1 MNQITICGIHYK
13 IVPTKDVFDVDT
25 HLGQINYITG
35 EIRVNEKLQGEILYE
50 TLAHEIVHGIL
61 MYLGYEKESQD
72 EQFVQ
77 ALGNAI
83 NQTFKIKGVGNE

>member
-1 MNQITICGIHYK
+1 MICGIPYK
-13 IVPTKDVFDVDT
+13 IVPTEDVFDVDT

-83 NQTFKIKGVGNE
+83 NQTFTIKGI

>member
-1 MNQITICGIHYK
+1 MNQITICGIPYK

-83 NQTFKIKGVGNE
+83 NQTFTIKGMENE

>member
-1 MNQITICGIHYK
+1 MICGIPYK
-13 IVPTKDVFDVDT
+13 IVPTEDVFDVDT

-35 EIRVNEKLQGEILYE
+35 EIRVNKRLQGEILYE

-83 NQTFKIKGVGNE
+83 NQTFTIKGI

>member
-1 MNQITICGIHYK
+1 MNQITICGIPYK
-13 IVPTKDVFDVDT
+13 IVPTKDAFDVDT

-61 MYLGYEKESQD
+61 MYIGYEKESQD

-83 NQTFKIKGVGNE
+83 NQTFRIKEVGNE

>member
-1 MNQITICGIHYK
+1 MKEITICGIPYK

-83 NQTFKIKGVGNE
+83 NQTFKIKEVEDE

>member
-1 MNQITICGIHYK
+1 MICGIPYK
-13 IVPTKDVFDVDT
+13 IVPTEDVFDVDT

-83 NQTFKIKGVGNE
+83 NQTFKIKEVEDE

>member
-1 MNQITICGIHYK
+1 MICGIPYK
-13 IVPTKDVFDVDT
+13 IVPTEDVFDVDT

-83 NQTFKIKGVGNE
+83 NQTFTIKGMENE

>member
-1 MNQITICGIHYK
+1 MKTITICGIPYK
-13 IVPTKDVFDVDT
+13 IVPTEDVFDVDT

-61 MYLGYEKESQD
+61 TYLGYEKESQN

-83 NQTFKIKGVGNE
+83 NQTFKIKEL

>member
-1 MNQITICGIHYK
+1 MICGIPYK
-13 IVPTKDVFDVDT
+13 IVPTEDVFDVDT
-25 HLGQINYITG
+25 HLGQINYLTG
-35 EIRVNEKLQGEILYE
+35 EIRVNKRLQGEILYE
-50 TLAHEIVHGIL
+50 TLAHEIIHGIL

-83 NQTFKIKGVGNE
+83 NQTFTIKGIENE

>member
-1 MNQITICGIHYK
+1 MKEITICGIPYK

-50 TLAHEIVHGIL
+50 TLAHEIIHGIL

>member
-1 MNQITICGIHYK
+1 MICGIPYK
-13 IVPTKDVFDVDT
+13 IVPTEDVFDVDT

-35 EIRVNEKLQGEILYE
+35 EIRVNKRLQGEILYE
-50 TLAHEIVHGIL
+50 TLAHEIIHGIL

-83 NQTFKIKGVGNE
+83 NQTFTIKGIENE

>member
-1 MNQITICGIHYK
+1 MKEIMICGIPYK
-13 IVPTKDVFDVDT
+13 IVPTEDVFDVDT

-35 EIRVNEKLQGEILYE
+35 EIRVNKRLQGEILYE
-50 TLAHEIVHGIL
+50 TLSHEIIHGIL

-83 NQTFKIKGVGNE
+83 NQTFTIKGMENE

>member
-1 MNQITICGIHYK
+1 MKQITICGIPYK
-13 IVPTKDVFDVDT
+13 IVPTEDVFDVDT

-35 EIRVNEKLQGEILYE
+35 EIRVNKRLQGEILYE
-50 TLAHEIVHGIL
+50 TLAHEIIHGIL

-83 NQTFKIKGVGNE
+83 NQTFTIKGMENE

>member
-1 MNQITICGIHYK
+1 MKQITICGIPYK
-13 IVPTKDVFDVDT
+13 IIPTKDVFDVDT

-50 TLAHEIVHGIL
+50 TLAHEIIHGIL

-83 NQTFKIKGVGNE
+83 NQTFTIKEL

>member
-1 MNQITICGIHYK
+1 MICGIPYK
-13 IVPTKDVFDVDT
+13 IVPTEDVFDVDT

-35 EIRVNEKLQGEILYE
+35 EIRVNKRLQGEILYE
-50 TLAHEIVHGIL
+50 TLSHEIIHGIL

-83 NQTFKIKGVGNE
+83 NQTFTIKGMENE

>member
-1 MNQITICGIHYK
+1 MKQITICGIPYK

>member
-1 MNQITICGIHYK
+1 MKEITICGIPYK

-50 TLAHEIVHGIL
+50 TLAHEIIHGIL

-83 NQTFKIKGVGNE
+83 NQTFKIKGI

>member
-1 MNQITICGIHYK
+1 MICGIPYK
-13 IVPTKDVFDVDT
+13 IVPTEDVFDVDT

-35 EIRVNEKLQGEILYE
+35 EIRVNKRLQGEILYE
-50 TLAHEIVHGIL
+50 TLAHEIIHGIL

-83 NQTFKIKGVGNE
+83 NQTFTIKGMENE

>member
-1 MNQITICGIHYK
+1 MKEITICGIPYK
-13 IVPTKDVFDVDT
+13 IVPPEDVFDVDT

-83 NQTFKIKGVGNE
+83 NQTFTIKGVGNE

>member
-1 MNQITICGIHYK
+1 MKQITICGIPYK

-61 MYLGYEKESQD
+61 MYIGYEKESQN

-83 NQTFKIKGVGNE
+83 NQTFKIKEL